1 MGFCAFTDASSTR
14 DGRVV
19 SDCRNSGR
27 AAVAVECLRCV
38 AGSVT
43 TRCSHCYRKM
53 QRAVGPI
60 GAASSRQGQTG
71 MARSRARG

>member
-53 QRAVGPI
+53 QRA
-60 GAASSRQGQTG
+60 
-71 MARSRARG
+71 